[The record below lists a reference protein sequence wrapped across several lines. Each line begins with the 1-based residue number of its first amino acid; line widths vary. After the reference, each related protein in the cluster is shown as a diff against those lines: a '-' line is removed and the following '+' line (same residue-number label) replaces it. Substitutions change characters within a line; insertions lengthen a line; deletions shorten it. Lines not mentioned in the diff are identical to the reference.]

1 MRTSRWYT
9 FSRKVAQLPVAG
21 IEAITP
27 GTVYEVFGWSRTKE
41 AAIAKRDKLDKQ
53 GRQGINVFS
62 PSLQQAM
69 ADVMEVYP
77 GVVVDGYISP
87 ANKRAGR
94 QLVRAMVMREIFC
107 PYTGAV
113 MDMRRAVVV
122 DSGYQTFV
130 CAATHWDKI
139 VLNYPGGLAAM
150 ERANKRPVTVYDGRE
165 LFK

>member
-1 MRTSRWYT
+1 MRTNRWYV
-9 FSRKVAQLPVAG
+9 FGRKVAQLPVAG
-21 IEAITP
+21 LEAIEP
-27 GTVYEVFGWSRTKE
+27 GTVYVIEGWSRTQE
-41 AAIAKRDKLDKQ
+41 AAIARRTNLDRA
-53 GRQGINVFS
+53 GRAGIMVFS
-62 PSLQQAM
+62 PTRQQAM
-69 ADVMEVYP
+69 ADVMEVYS

-94 QLVRAMVMREIFC
+94 QIVKAMVMREIFC